1 MQDITSQ
8 VSQIAGGNSP
18 TSFTDDRS
26 SKRSNITAYWSY
38 CTVTAISTSVAITDI
53 ATTTEI
59 SATEIVMNVTSVATG
74 GTR

>member
-8 VSQIAGGNSP
+8 VSQIASGNSP
-18 TSFTDDRS
+18 TSFTDDGS
-26 SKRSNITAYWSY
+26 SKRSNITAYWVY
-38 CTVTAISTSVAITDI
+38 CTVTAIIITVSTSVTITDI

-59 SATEIVMNVTSVATG
+59 VMNATSIAIG